1 VEVTAVAA
9 DGRATQVRT
18 LPMPETAPGRYEA
31 AFRPDIAAGALLFN
45 AAFTAGGAPATD
57 ATGRL
62 TLPFAP
68 ELMPRPP
75 SSTEGTAE
83 LAAAAAASGGRVVH
97 DAREVLDPGRDHRET
112 GHPLRT
118 PILLVTLVLFV
129 ADVALRRVRLP
140 EPRPGIDSRR

>member
-1 VEVTAVAA
+1 
-9 DGRATQVRT
+9 
-18 LPMPETAPGRYEA
+18 
-31 AFRPDIAAGALLFN
+31 
-45 AAFTAGGAPATD
+45 
-57 ATGRL
+57 
-62 TLPFAP
+62 
-68 ELMPRPP
+68 MPRPP